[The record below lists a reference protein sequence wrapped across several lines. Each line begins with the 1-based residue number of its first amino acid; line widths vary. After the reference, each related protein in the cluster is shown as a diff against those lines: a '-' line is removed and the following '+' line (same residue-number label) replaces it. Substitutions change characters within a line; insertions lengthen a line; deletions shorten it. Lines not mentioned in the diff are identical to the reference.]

1 MECDQLWR
9 LYKET
14 GDHAA
19 REELILR
26 HAFLVRCVA
35 DRLGLT
41 GSAGVDRDDLISY
54 GIIGLIDAVEKYD
67 ACPGRSFESYA
78 RLHIRGAILNAI
90 RARREQ
96 RRSWRAAA
104 DSIERAVRD
113 LQQRLGRHPSM
124 EEVSA
129 ASGLSEEEIEQV
141 LICIESGGTAL
152 PESDA
157 PLEEASDSLILMPP
171 VNNHEAPSPADPGST
186 GTAEQRRVLIE
197 GIRMLPPEER
207 LLLSLYYI
215 EELTLPEIGQVMNLT
230 EARVSQIHTKAMMR
244 LRAHLRTQA
253 DLFAAA

>member
-90 RARREQ
+90 GRGGSSVGHGARR
-96 RRSWRAAA
+96 A
-104 DSIERAVRD
+104 DAIERACVTW
-113 LQQRLGRHPSM
+113 QRLGRHFRWRRYRRQRP
-124 EEVSA
+124 
-129 ASGLSEEEIEQV
+129 QR
-141 LICIESGGTAL
+141 GGDRAGADL
-152 PESDA
+152 HRERWNRVA
-157 PLEEASDSLILMPP
+157 GERRPLEEASDSLILMPP

-186 GTAEQRRVLIE
+186 GTPSNAASSSRDPHVAS
-197 GIRMLPPEER
+197 ER
-207 LLLSLYYI
+207 TLSSASLHRGADAAGDRAGD
-215 EELTLPEIGQVMNLT
+215 EPDRG
-230 EARVSQIHTKAMMR
+230 ARLQIHTKAMMR